1 MGVYT
6 EKLSAFRIECVR
18 HIEDVVKAK
27 GIDENCERVYKLPRP
42 VSIYTKDETF
52 GFRQES
58 IVAIC
63 ISVGV
68 LHFIRDQKHRR
79 YYIINDLDDEELAN
93 IADSL

>member
-6 EKLSAFRIECVR
+6 DKLSAFRIECVQ
-18 HIEDVVKAK
+18 HIEDVVKEK
-27 GIDENCERVYKLPRP
+27 GVEKNFERVYKLPSP
-42 VSIYTKDETF
+42 ISIYTKDETR
-52 GFRQES
+52 GFCQES
-58 IVAIC
+58 IEAIS

-68 LHFIRDQKHRR
+68 LHFIRDQRFHP